1 MEHKYGRLSL
11 DERIE
16 IYRLHEGGKSNK
28 FIAKA
33 LGRHASTIGRELKRN
48 SKPSTN
54 WRGGYSPRRA
64 DELAKRRHARG
75 RTYKLERQPELRK
88 VVIDR
93 LLAMERRSPEQ
104 IAGRLARE
112 QGSPVISHESI
123 YRYIYW
129 RVSSFKENLHQLLP
143 RKKYRRGWR
152 GRKGGSPKNFIE
164 ARVSVHQRPEEVNDR
179 SRQGHWETDLMQFS
193 QYGQVLVVHERKS
206 RFTVLL
212 PQASR
217 RAGSIADNLSRFF
230 GSLPQRKRKSVT
242 FDNGTE
248 FSQHYR
254 LREGLGMS
262 TWHCDTHSPWQKGG
276 VENSIGRVRRF
287 LPRKTDPETLTRY
300 ALAKLTKRIN
310 NTPRKCLGF
319 RTPNEAFFG
328 LTMGVALQT

>member
-1 MEHKYGRLSL
+1 MERQYGRLTP
-11 DERIE
+11 DERVE
-16 IYRLHEGGKSNK
+16 IYHLHAGGKSNK
-28 FIAKA
+28 FIAKR
-33 LGRHASTIGRELKRN
+33 LGRSVSTIGRELKRN
-48 SKPSTN
+48 GKPSGD
-54 WRGGYSPRRA
+54 WRGGYSPLRA
-64 DELAKRRHARG
+64 EELARRRRARG
-75 RTYKLERQPELRK
+75 RSYKLERQPELRK
-88 VVIDR
+88 AVMDQ
-93 LLAMERRSPEQ
+93 LAMERSPEQ

-112 QGSPVISHESI
+112 QGNPVISHESI

-152 GRKGGSPKNFIE
+152 GRKGGSSKNFIE
-164 ARVSVHQRPEEVNDR
+164 ARVSVHQRPEEVNNR

-193 QYGQVLVVHERKS
+193 RYGQVLVVHERKS

-217 RAGSIADNLSRFF
+217 KADSIADNLSRFF
-230 GSLPQRKRKSVT
+230 RNLPQHKRKSVT

-254 LREGLGMS
+254 LRDRLGMR
-262 TWHCDTHSPWQKGG
+262 TWFCDTHSPWQKGG
-276 VENSIGRVRRF
+276 VENSIGRLRRF
-287 LPRKTDPETLTRY
+287 LPRKTDPETLTRN

-328 LTMGVALQT
+328 LTAGVAL

>member
-1 MEHKYGRLSL
+1 MVRKHGQLSL

-28 FIAKA
+28 FIAKV
-33 LGRHASTIGRELKRN
+33 LGRDKTTIGRELKRN
-48 SKPSTN
+48 SKPSGD
-54 WRGGYSPRRA
+54 WPGGYEPLRA
-64 DELAKRRHARG
+64 DRLTRRRHARG
-75 RTYKLERQPELRK
+75 RKHKMERQPELHK
-88 VVIDR
+88 AVMDQ
-93 LLAMERRSPEQ
+93 LAMVRSPEQ

-112 QGSPVISHESI
+112 QGRPVISHESI

-129 RVSSFKENLHQLLP
+129 RVHSFKENLHQLLP

-152 GRKGGSPKNFIE
+152 GRKGGSSKNFIE
-164 ARVSVHQRPEEVNDR
+164 ARVSVHQRPAEVNDR
-179 SRQGHWETDLMQFS
+179 SSQGHWEADLMQFS

-217 RAGSIADNLSRFF
+217 KAASIADNLSRFF
-230 GSLPQRKRKSVT
+230 EGLPRRKRMSVT

-248 FSQHYR
+248 FSQHHR
-254 LREGLGMS
+254 LREALGML

-276 VENSIGRVRRF
+276 IENSIGRTRRF
-287 LPRKTDPETLTRY
+287 LPRKTDPATLTARN
-300 ALAKLTKRIN
+300 LAKLTERIN

-319 RTPNEAFFG
+319 LTPSEVFFN
-328 LTMGVALQT
+328 TGVAFST